1 MRRVST
7 LQLIDCQQFYCDV
20 SKFSDDYGRL
30 ITLLIGSGL
39 DYVLTSF
46 LVDVEVFQSG
56 NCDFLRLF
64 VLTRK

>member
-7 LQLIDCQQFYCDV
+7 LQLIDCQQFYRDV

-30 ITLLIGSGL
+30 ITFLIGSGL